1 MSFKNINE
9 TFSAATSQIKVC
21 KLKLPEMKTKDKIRN
36 TNYSHSRNHL
46 LLSDNQKYFDKS
58 TATASIEFECSQDN
72 TEKNKSKK
80 KVTFSHIE
88 IVKFFSQT
96 QTKSR
101 TKPNCKNNTTTTC
114 GCIVY

>member
-21 KLKLPEMKTKDKIRN
+21 KLKLLEMKTKDKIRN

-96 QTKSR
+96 QNKTQL
-101 TKPNCKNNTTTTC
+101 
-114 GCIVY
+114 

>member
-1 MSFKNINE
+1 
-9 TFSAATSQIKVC
+9 
-21 KLKLPEMKTKDKIRN
+21 MKTKDKIRN

-96 QTKSR
+96 QNKTQL
-101 TKPNCKNNTTTTC
+101 
-114 GCIVY
+114 